1 IDLPERNLHVFSLNR
16 QRDRRH
22 RASSHVIA
30 VIGRPS
36 CKRGILRLGV
46 LAPRVFLQ
54 PRNDVSSGMLKPM
67 TAMSRDHGDDGD
79 FSTGAVSV
87 VLAMTAVSRPAFRR
101 FPTPARLDAR
111 AEVARS
117 WEAAELVRP
126 ARPRGAALACAPA
139 AAILLAAGGQ
149 RPPAKPRPSGPPA
162 RRRRLLRQL
171 PFPS

>member
-1 IDLPERNLHVFSLNR
+1 MRTLCARPAGRFYDLPGITGKVTDGWIYLPERNLHVFSLNR

-46 LAPRVFLQ
+46 LAPRVFLL
-54 PRNDVSSGMLKPM
+54 PRYDVSSGMLKPM

-87 VLAMTAVSRPAFRR
+87 VL
-101 FPTPARLDAR
+101 
-111 AEVARS
+111 
-117 WEAAELVRP
+117 
-126 ARPRGAALACAPA
+126 
-139 AAILLAAGGQ
+139 
-149 RPPAKPRPSGPPA
+149 
-162 RRRRLLRQL
+162 
-171 PFPS
+171 